1 MLIKD
6 VLAVLWEMAPERY
19 REAWDNVGLLCGRG
33 DREVRR
39 VLVALDP
46 TEAVAAEAARRDCQ
60 LVLTHHPLIHGG
72 LKAAV
77 DSDPMGAKVLA
88 FLERGLAVISM
99 HTNLDCAPGGV
110 NDVLAA
116 RLGLRG
122 VTVLDDGE
130 TAGLVRIGRLAEH
143 PNTDS
148 LTDAD
153 SSVAALPQNDT
164 IGEGMRPAANP
175 NTDASVDIDSSVA
188 ALPQNDTIGEG
199 MRPEAFAA
207 RVKTLLGCA
216 GLRWADGGRPIRTVA
231 VGGGSCADF
240 APKVLAAGCD
250 ALVTADVKYHQFCD
264 AAQQGLTLIDAGH
277 FQTENPVCDR
287 MIDFLR
293 ERSPEL
299 EVLRSETHADCI
311 RFL

>member
-1 MLIKD
+1 MLVKD
-6 VLAVLWEMAPERY
+6 VLEMLWEMAPERY
-19 REAWDNVGLLCGRG
+19 RESWDNVGLLCGRG

-46 TEAVAAEAARRDCQ
+46 TEAVASEAARRDCQ

-116 RLGLRG
+116 LLGLRD

-143 PNTDS
+143 PNADSSTDS
-148 LTDAD
+148 D

-164 IGEGMRPAANP
+164 IGEGMRPAA
-175 NTDASVDIDSSVA
+175 
-188 ALPQNDTIGEG
+188 
-199 MRPEAFAA
+199 FAA
-207 RVKTLLGCA
+207 RVKALLGCA